1 MRRAAKSLS
10 LSRET
15 LRHLA
20 HIDEALQPP
29 ASFPTTRLPDNCHTA
44 SCKPY
49 IC

>member
-1 MRRAAKSLS
+1 MKIASRKMS

-15 LRHLA
+15 LRQMDKMLRP
-20 HIDEALQPP
+20 EGPV
-29 ASFPTTRLPDNCHTA
+29 ASFVGIPTA

>member
-1 MRRAAKSLS
+1 MRRQPKSIS

-20 HIDEALQPP
+20 APEGSLPP
-29 ASFPTTRLPDNCHTA
+29 ASLPTTALPDHCHTA